1 MVTADDAGAHGGSV
15 EVAGVNRLYFGEA
28 QPFGELFELQETYF
42 REMDIGMAVN
52 RDFFIPLH
60 LSVSDQIQPGAFFH
74 GEAS

>member
-1 MVTADDAGAHGGSV
+1 MVTTDNAGAHNGSV
-15 EVAGVNRLYFGEA
+15 KVAGVNGLDFGKA
-28 QPFGELFELQETYF
+28 QPLGELFELQETYF

-60 LSVSDQIQPGAFFH
+60 LSVSDQIQSGAFFH